1 MRTRPWQLVLLAVV
15 IVLALSLWQRRGQPP
30 APPTNTVDRTSSSP
44 DAPPPRF
51 TWPIGTTQ
59 SYTLQTRRVVHMRG
73 RGQPPSDETFPL
85 TLSAHYTT
93 TVLRAD
99 GMLVSLLTQ
108 LDGIKLEM
116 PGEPAA
122 QAKLVRDLARPFLQI
137 QEPDG
142 KLRSLRIHREVDTIG
157 RGFLKA
163 LAASLQFVRS
173 PNGDGTWQS
182 EEMDATGEYTAQYR
196 KEPDGKHCQKSR
208 VHYLHVRAAQGLM
221 PVSQLG
227 KVTGSLAVTFTLSDG
242 DDEAGRLLA
251 AEGRDLLDIDPGPDM
266 PLVSSESTFSLKR
279 IKTTTVEPGPIAL
292 ALLESAEYTLSPLL
306 QMDTTDS
313 DRRSDEQRVHGAS
326 FDQLLGALRG
336 LPTTDNGSQ
345 RAELQT
351 RLSSLFRI
359 QPETTKLASQ
369 TIVAGVPEAVAKT
382 VLGALSG
389 AQSEAGQAA
398 LVDLLGEKKLSSDLR
413 QNAVAVLGLSDTP
426 SEATTEVLHKALRD
440 TDPEV
445 RSTAALALGNAAGAQ
460 RGASQVG
467 AAEANVDEL
476 ITLYQAAQ
484 TEDEQ
489 LLYLQAMGNAGD
501 PRTLPLLQTA
511 LQSPSSAV
519 RSAAT
524 QALRFINA
532 TPVDALLAQLLAQDS
547 SSEVRRAAIFACSFR
562 QIVAVLPS
570 LQKALSSDKEAT
582 VRQDALQ
589 LLARHRE
596 IPAVMQLIRTAAE
609 RDPSPEVRRAAAELV
624 R

>member
-30 APPTNTVDRTSSSP
+30 NPPTATGDRMTSSP
-44 DAPPPRF
+44 DAPPHRF
-51 TWPIGTTQ
+51 AWQLGTTQ
-59 SYTLQTRRVVHMRG
+59 TYTLQTRRVVHMRG
-73 RGQPPSDETFPL
+73 RGQPPSDESFPL

-173 PNGDGTWQS
+173 PNGGSTWQS
-182 EEMDATGEYTAQYR
+182 EEMDATGEYTAQYQ
-196 KEPDGKHCQKSR
+196 KESDGTHCQKSR
-208 VHYLHVRAAQGLM
+208 VHYLQVRAAQGLV

-251 AEGRDLLDIDPGPDM
+251 AEGRDLLDVDPGPDM

-426 SEATTEVLHKALRD
+426 SEATTEALHKALRD

-570 LQKALSSDKEAT
+570 LQKSLASDKEAT

>member
-30 APPTNTVDRTSSSP
+30 NPPTATGDRMTSSP
-44 DAPPPRF
+44 DAPPRRF
-51 TWPIGTTQ
+51 AWQLGTTQ
-59 SYTLQTRRVVHMRG
+59 TYTLQTRRVVHMRG

-122 QAKLVRDLARPFLQI
+122 QAKLMRDLARPFLQI
-137 QEPDG
+137 QELDG

-173 PNGDGTWQS
+173 PKGDDTWQS

-196 KEPDGKHCQKSR
+196 KEPDGTRCQKSR
-208 VHYLHVRAAQGLM
+208 VHYLHVRAAQGLV

-227 KVTGSLAVTFTLSDG
+227 KVTGSLAMTFTLSDG

-426 SEATTEVLHKALRD
+426 SEATTEALHKALRD

-596 IPAVMQLIRTAAE
+596 LPTVMQLIRTAAE

>member
-59 SYTLQTRRVVHMRG
+59 TYTLQTRRVVHMRG

-173 PNGDGTWQS
+173 PNGGSTWQS
-182 EEMDATGEYTAQYR
+182 EEMDATGEYTAQYQ
-196 KEPDGKHCQKSR
+196 KESDGTRCQKSR
-208 VHYLHVRAAQGLM
+208 VHYLHVRAAQGLV

-251 AEGRDLLDIDPGPDM
+251 AEGRDLLDVDPGPDM

-426 SEATTEVLHKALRD
+426 SEATTEALHKALRD

>member
-30 APPTNTVDRTSSSP
+30 APPTNTVDRTHSSP

-51 TWPIGTTQ
+51 TWPLGTTQ

-73 RGQPPSDETFPL
+73 RGQPPSDESFAL

-99 GMLVSLLTQ
+99 GMLVTLLTQ

-142 KLRSLRIHREVDTIG
+142 KLRSLRIHREVDTVG

-173 PNGDGTWQS
+173 PKGDSTWQS
-182 EEMDATGEYTAQYR
+182 QEMDATGEYTAQYR
-196 KEPDGKHCQKSR
+196 KESDGKHCTKNR
-208 VHYLHVRAAQGLM
+208 VHYLQIRAAQGLV

-227 KVTGSLAVTFTLSDG
+227 KVTGSLEVTLTLSDG

-251 AEGRDLLDIDPGPDM
+251 ASGRDLLDIDPGPDM
-266 PLVSSESTFSLKR
+266 PLVSSESTFSLQR
-279 IKTTTVEPGPIAL
+279 IKTTTVEPGPMAL
-292 ALLESAEYTLSPLL
+292 ALLEAADYTLSPLM

-359 QPETTKLASQ
+359 RPETAKLASQ

-426 SEATTEVLHKALRD
+426 SEATTEALHKALRD

-489 LLYLQAMGNAGD
+489 LLYLQAIGNAGD

-511 LQSPSSAV
+511 LQSPSAAI

-524 QALRFINA
+524 QALRFISA

-570 LQKALSSDKEAT
+570 LQKALASDKEAT

-596 IPAVMQLIRTAAE
+596 IPTVMQLIRTAAE